1 MIYAIKTQLIGII
14 RSKKLV
20 CTLLFAPVIFLFC
33 SFNAD
38 NANFSASYVLILFA
52 GLIAMLSSEIL
63 HWLTIDEIKDGIFDI
78 MLISPLPKWR
88 LLISKLFVPAAT
100 GAGMAFFTLF
110 LNNLLAMYFHFAVW
124 QFSAWTTVLLLFSA
138 CFFAVL
144 EFITLLITRKRNTN
158 LHFFLLALGACATM
172 GLFYLIEL
180 HAYYVFIAIITVLLA
195 SGVYALFRLLKS
207 NQRIISDKQRYAFP
221 NLYSAANLSPL
232 RALFGKNLSVLRL
245 YRFSALQLVTAALA
259 PVIVACLA
267 FLQPNLPFD
276 IFLIFSFA
284 AIPCVS
290 NIYLVFYSFLY
301 ENRSKANDMLRIIGV
316 TPIGSIAE
324 KAVAAWIVSCALC
337 VGCCMATSL
346 FRPLSIRSLLLML
359 ASNFVS
365 SLICGI
371 LSFKV
376 NSFKGENIYKALI
389 SVIVLAVHCI
399 VVVLV

>member
-33 SFNAD
+33 SFNAE
-38 NANFSASYVLILFA
+38 NANFPASYVLILFA
-52 GLIAMLSSEIL
+52 GLITMLSSEIL

-110 LNNLLAMYFHFAVW
+110 LNNLITRYFHFAVW
-124 QFSAWTTVLLLFSA
+124 QFSMWTTVLLLFSA

-144 EFITLLITRKRNTN
+144 EFITLLITRKRNTS

-207 NQRIISDKQRYAFP
+207 NQRIISDKQRYVFP

-245 YRFSALQLVTAALA
+245 YRFSALQLVTATLA
-259 PVIVACLA
+259 PVLVACLA

-346 FRPLSIRSLLLML
+346 FRPLSIRALFLML
-359 ASNFVS
+359 AGSFVS

>member
-1 MIYAIKTQLIGII
+1 MIYIIKTQLIRII

-20 CTLLFAPVIFLFC
+20 GTLLFAPALFLFC

-110 LNNLLAMYFHFAVW
+110 LNNLITRYFHFAVW
-124 QFSAWTTVLLLFSA
+124 QFSMWTTVLLLFSA

-144 EFITLLITRKRNTN
+144 EFITLLITRKRNTS

-207 NQRIISDKQRYAFP
+207 NQRIISDKQRYVFP

-245 YRFSALQLVTAALA
+245 YRFSALQLVTATLA
-259 PVIVACLA
+259 PVLVACLA

-346 FRPLSIRSLLLML
+346 FRPLSIRALLLML
-359 ASNFVS
+359 AGSFVS

>member
-33 SFNAD
+33 SFNAE
-38 NANFSASYVLILFA
+38 NANFPASYVLILFA
-52 GLIAMLSSEIL
+52 GLITMLSSEIL

-110 LNNLLAMYFHFAVW
+110 LNNLITRYFHFAVW
-124 QFSAWTTVLLLFSA
+124 QFSMWTTVLLLFSA

-144 EFITLLITRKRNTN
+144 EFITLLITRKRNTS

-207 NQRIISDKQRYAFP
+207 NQRIISDKQRYVFP

-259 PVIVACLA
+259 PVLVACLA

-337 VGCCMATSL
+337 IGCCIATSL
-346 FRPLSIRSLLLML
+346 FLPLSIRALLLML